1 MKSEMISKDQ
11 YNYWNNYAY
20 YWLKYDSALNK
31 KFDNITKILIST
43 LDLSKVK
50 NILDVGCGSGFT
62 TKILSEKLNSSG
74 KVLGMELSLPM
85 LKLLNKK
92 YNKVKN
98 IETIQSDAQRYNF
111 KKGSFEIVFSRF
123 GLMFF
128 DNPYLA
134 FTNIYKSL
142 KRKGILSFVCWT
154 DFRYNDFFSIPTE
167 MLKSVTGLKKKRLN
181 KKPGSFRL
189 TIKNTFMIYY

>member
-1 MKSEMISKDQ
+1 
-11 YNYWNNYAY
+11 
-20 YWLKYDSALNK
+20 
-31 KFDNITKILIST
+31 
-43 LDLSKVK
+43 
-50 NILDVGCGSGFT
+50 
-62 TKILSEKLNSSG
+62 
-74 KVLGMELSLPM
+74 
-85 LKLLNKK
+85 
-92 YNKVKN
+92 
-98 IETIQSDAQRYNF
+98 
-111 KKGSFEIVFSRF
+111 
-123 GLMFF
+123 MFF